1 MASITW
7 DGNTLENVWAGTPAS
22 RLNAFEPAVRV
33 VGQRRTLLGS
43 GAPRVWAYR
52 TDYLATFEIRDIA
65 NSDLALCVALA
76 EHLQNEG
83 VVTVTPDDT
92 LAVSYAN
99 CVLAPGADAP
109 TPKLTD
115 PQALRYSMQFTLLNL
130 DGTPLLAVY

>member
-7 DGNTLENVWAGTPAS
+7 DGGTLANVWVGTPAS
-22 RLNAFEPAVRV
+22 RLNAFEPSAKV
-33 VGQRRTLLGS
+33 VGQRRTLLGT

-52 TDYLATFEIRDIA
+52 TDYVATFEIRDIP
-65 NSDLALCVALA
+65 NSALADCVALS
-76 EHLQNEG
+76 EHLQNGG

-92 LAVSYAN
+92 LAVSYDN
-99 CVLAPGADAP
+99 CVLAPGAEAP

-115 PQALRYSMQFTLLNL
+115 PQAMRYRLEFTLLNL